1 MNALDGVVVVVV
13 LLAGIGGWRFGF
25 VARVLAWCGKP
36 PVSTEDVP
44 MTSTT
49 TQRYGTAAV
58 AVARARYA
66 HVVANDLMDNTMGS
80 GSWSSPCTAP
90 ATFHKPRPRRPQVIS
105 S

>member
-1 MNALDGVVVVVV
+1 M
-13 LLAGIGGWRFGF
+13 
-25 VARVLAWCGKP
+25 
-36 PVSTEDVP
+36 S
-44 MTSTT
+44 STT

-80 GSWSSPCTAP
+80 GFWSIPCTAP
-90 ATFHKPRPRRPQVIS
+90 ATFHKPRPRRPQVTS